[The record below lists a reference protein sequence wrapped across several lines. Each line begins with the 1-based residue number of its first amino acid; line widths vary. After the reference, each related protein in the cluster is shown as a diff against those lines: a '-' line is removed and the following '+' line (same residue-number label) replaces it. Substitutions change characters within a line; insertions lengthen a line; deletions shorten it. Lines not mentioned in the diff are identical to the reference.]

1 MHGQSFIHRDIK
13 ADNFLIG
20 NGSKAGI
27 IHVIDFGLAKRYR
40 DPKTN
45 HHITYR
51 SNKSLTGTVRYA
63 SINTHMGIE
72 QSRRDDI
79 ESMMYVL
86 IYFLKGKLPWQGV
99 LGKNKHEKYKK
110 IMQIK
115 VATPLE
121 KLCEDCPSKF
131 HFQIL
136 AEFQDILKYTR
147 SLKFDEDPDY
157 SLIKKQLKNVL
168 SAKELDYDLKFDWVS
183 QASISQNFSALLAN
197 QEKQQDIKLSGLNKD
212 NEERKQPPAD
222 SQLMEKIARMLEE
235 DRNVSIEVNCTG
247 KSQTSF
253 SKENQDRTG
262 STTVDKPPA
271 PALPVKTPPAES
283 EAKNDPMQRATKKC
297 GCRVF

>member
-1 MHGQSFIHRDIK
+1 M
-13 ADNFLIG
+13 
-20 NGSKAGI
+20 
-27 IHVIDFGLAKRYR
+27 
-40 DPKTN
+40 
-45 HHITYR
+45 YR

-115 VATPLE
+115 IATPVE
-121 KLCEDCPSKF
+121 RLCENCPCKF
-131 HFQIL
+131 HLQIL
-136 AEFQDILKYTR
+136 DEFQDILKYAR
-147 SLKFDEDPDY
+147 SLKFDEDPDH
-157 SLIKKQLKNVL
+157 SLIKKQLKNAL
-168 SAKELDYDLKFDWVS
+168 DAKDFDYDLKFDWITQS
-183 QASISQNFSALLAN
+183 SISKDFSAFLIN
-197 QEKQQDIKLSGLNKD
+197 QERQQDIKLGELNKD
-212 NEERKQPPAD
+212 NEERKLPPAD
-222 SQLMEKIARMLEE
+222 PQLMDKIVRMLEK
-235 DRNVSIEVNCTG
+235 DRNASIEVNCTG

-271 PALPVKTPPAES
+271 PALPMKTAPTEN
-283 EAKNDPMQRATKKC
+283 EARNEATQRATKKC
-297 GCRVF
+297 GCGIF